1 MQTQTKSVLLNNSD
15 IAAQLRETF
24 PFSVDKYRLSGPD
37 NLPTD
42 HFGLFRSDSMA
53 CIGSAV
59 KSGYEPHTLDDVS
72 ALVEASSEAFGGTSE
87 VKASWYN
94 GHFITVAPSADH
106 QRSVWDH
113 HAKNGSLKDVYVP
126 RMIIKASYDGKAFSA
141 EFGIFRMICRNLMAV
156 PVQGRCI
163 SRKIRHTAA
172 LRDKMPN
179 LIEDFRNVLSHGE
192 NVYAAIDNA
201 QRKKVDMAA
210 FIREV
215 YPVSDDATKNTIGRA
230 ERRIEAIMSRLYR
243 ERRQLGIESTNP
255 REATAW
261 EAHNA
266 IQGYVQHDA
275 PRKKSPSSMD
285 RIVLSLADK
294 AVAKSGELAFA

>member
-1 MQTQTKSVLLNNSD
+1 MQTQSKSVLLNNTD
-15 IAAQLRETF
+15 IAAQLKDTF

-42 HFGLFRSDSMA
+42 HFGLFRSDSLA

-59 KSGYEPHTLDDVS
+59 RSGYEPHTLDDVS

-87 VKASWYN
+87 IKARWFN

-113 HAKNGSLKDVYVP
+113 HAKTGTLRDVYIP

-141 EFGIFRMICRNLMAV
+141 EFGIYRLICRNLMAI
-156 PVQGRCI
+156 PVQGKCI
-163 SRKIRHTAA
+163 SRKIRHTAS
-172 LRDKMPN
+172 LRDQMPN
-179 LIEDFRNVLSHGE
+179 LIEDFRNVLSHGD
-192 NVYAAIDNA
+192 NVHDAINAA
-201 QRKKVDMAA
+201 QRKKVDMAD

-215 YPVSDDATKNTIGRA
+215 YPINDDATPNTLGRA
-230 ERRIEAIMSRLYR
+230 ERRVEAIMSRLFR
-243 ERRQLGIESTNP
+243 ERNQLGIESTTP

-275 PRKKSPSSMD
+275 PRKKGPSDMD
-285 RIVLSLADK
+285 RIILSLGDK